1 MLQAARRTKIMPNL
15 THAEIESLNE
25 TASFNRWAGFQVIK
39 AQDGEAILEMPWHP
53 NCGQYAGHLHAGLVS
68 ALLDTVCGFA
78 AVTKAGLVVTS
89 QMSVNFLAPATGDS
103 FRTEG
108 AVVKAGRRQVFAE
121 AKLFAIQDD
130 ISTLVATA
138 TAVMVPIDAK
148 LESTTK

>member
-1 MLQAARRTKIMPNL
+1 MANL
-15 THAEIESLNE
+15 TEEEIASLNE
-25 TASFNRWAGFQVIK
+25 TASFNRWAGFKVIK
-39 AQDGEAILEMPWHP
+39 AEGGEAILEMPWHP

-78 AVTKAGLVVTS
+78 AVTRAGPVVTS

-103 FRTEG
+103 FRAEG
-108 AVVKAGRRQVFAE
+108 KILKSGRRQVFGD

-138 TAVMVPIDAK
+138 TAVLVPIELDQKAPK
-148 LESTTK
+148 P